1 VRDISLIDNADVME
15 GNATITQHTI
25 GNVTYIVMARPSD
38 TAEDSIDRKIEKL
51 IIKEV
56 KRDDF

>member
-1 VRDISLIDNADVME
+1 MRDVSLIDNADVME
-15 GNATITQHTI
+15 GNAVITQHTI
-25 GNVTYIVMARPSD
+25 GKVTYIVLARPSD
-38 TAEDSIDRKIEKL
+38 TAEDSIVRKIEKL